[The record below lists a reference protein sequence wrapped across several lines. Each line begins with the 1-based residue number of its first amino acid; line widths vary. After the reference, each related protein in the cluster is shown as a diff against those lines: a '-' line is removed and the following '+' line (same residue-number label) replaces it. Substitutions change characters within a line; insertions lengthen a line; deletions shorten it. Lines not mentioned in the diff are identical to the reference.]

1 MLGFTPY
8 WYYKLFNVIHLDS
21 PGVHTSDKILYLS
34 LISEILLECTVII
47 GSVVNGKREP
57 KLFSFVS
64 NKPTGYT
71 IFHQYGTALLKKNKR
86 VLITI
91 TFVLEN
97 DNHKE
102 VDFNGE
108 TLTFELQLIEVW
120 TIK

>member
-1 MLGFTPY
+1 MENESQNFLV
-8 WYYKLFNVIHLDS
+8 LFQINQQVIRFF
-21 PGVHTSDKILYLS
+21 INM
-34 LISEILLECTVII
+34 E
-47 GSVVNGKREP
+47 R
-57 KLFSFVS
+57 LF
-64 NKPTGYT
+64 
-71 IFHQYGTALLKKNKR
+71 LKKNKR